1 MMRIDFFDASGSET
15 IYIVNGQLQ
24 KSWAYSDGT
33 WTDLSAAYALQYST
47 WNTLWQGY
55 LNSLAAWNGLGD
67 YTYSANGD
75 SVRIYNIS
83 VNPTLA
89 DSLFVNT

>member
-1 MMRIDFFDASGSET
+1 MMRIDSTDSSGDQST
-15 IYIVNGQLQ
+15 FIINGAQQ
-24 KSWAYSDGT
+24 KAWSYSNGE
-33 WTDLSAAYALQYST
+33 WTDLSDVYSLQYST

-55 LNSLAAWNGLGD
+55 VNSLAAWNGLGD
-67 YTYSANGD
+67 YSYSSGGD

-89 DSLFVNT
+89 DSLFVHN